1 MNAVD
6 ILKLVNKQFSKPL
19 LASPI
24 QHGKPQVHAA
34 YGQ

>member
-19 LASPI
+19 SASSPF
-24 QHGKPQVHAA
+24 KLLDTL
-34 YGQ
+34 